1 MNRLWRQVGAAANP
15 VSTAATRWW
24 CHSAL
29 RQWLT
34 GYGPTAAQRR
44 IIKAQTQAIGL
55 RSARAGFTPSAEQMQ
70 ARAQA
75 VDDLLGPDDN

>member
-1 MNRLWRQVGAAANP
+1 
-15 VSTAATRWW
+15 
-24 CHSAL
+24 L
-29 RQWLT
+29 RRWLT